1 MTALIE
7 LRDVVKE
14 FRSDPPVRP
23 LDGVSLAVQPGQLV
37 AVTGVSG
44 KGKSTLL
51 NVMGGLL
58 RCDQGTVRFKGHD
71 MGAVR
76 AEELDALHR
85 GGIGFVFQTPSLF
98 QALTAREN
106 LVLAARMAGKAK
118 GQGAQQ
124 TMRFFH
130 EENAVDAALALLGLA
145 DRADHLPAELSVGQR
160 RRLVLARALL
170 ANHDV
175 LLADEPTNDLDD
187 AWSEAVFDLFCSFVS
202 SGERAV
208 VMVTHDLAYAR
219 KADRVYVLDDGVLR
233 EEAAGVAA
241 EPVRPVGSASSG
253 GGGAGVAAPRE
264 GGAVAVSTAGTDS
277 ADGPAGEGARV
288 EMNGGMA
295 DER

>member
-58 RCDQGTVRFKGHD
+58 RCDQGTVRFKGRD
-71 MGAVR
+71 MGELR

-118 GQGAQQ
+118 GQGTQQ

-170 ANHDV
+170 ANHEA

-187 AWSEAVFDLFCSFVS
+187 AWSEAVFDLFRSFVS

-208 VMVTHDLAYAR
+208 VMVTHDLSYAR

-241 EPVRPVGSASSG
+241 EPVRPVESVLSG
-253 GGGAGVAAPRE
+253 E
-264 GGAVAVSTAGTDS
+264 GGAVGAPPRESGATPGETD
-277 ADGPAGEGARV
+277 AE
-288 EMNGGMA
+288 
-295 DER
+295 

>member
-58 RCDQGTVRFKGHD
+58 CCDQGTVCFKGHD
-71 MGAVR
+71 MGELR

-85 GGIGFVFQTPSLF
+85 RGIGFVFQTPSLF

-118 GQGAQQ
+118 GQGDQQ
-124 TMRFFH
+124 TMRFFN

-170 ANHDV
+170 ANHEV

-187 AWSEAVFDLFCSFVS
+187 AWSEAVFDLFRSFVS

-208 VMVTHDLAYAR
+208 VMVTHDLSYAR

-241 EPVRPVGSASSG
+241 EPAQPVESALSG
-253 GGGAGVAAPRE
+253 EGVAVGVAASE
-264 GGAVAVSTAGTDS
+264 GDAVAVSAEEAGS
-277 ADGPAGEGARV
+277 AGAAAGEGARA
-288 EMNGGMA
+288 ETNWRDG
-295 DER
+295 R